1 MGLLHS
7 SLFMAGWREG
17 GGRVVISP
25 VMRTQTC
32 RWCLMFRTESTRISQ
47 RRPQFYLLKA
57 FTLSVLAVHSPGLLC
72 TWYWDAW
79 DKTIPLHYGFLK
91 CESCRRGFIQRE
103 DSSLWREGQRWF
115 QSVVYCTLHF
125 KHSQTL
131 LTCPID
137 WVVILLLNS
146 YWSHTHTAH
155 SGCSQFTHNLTWA
168 GRGKVTQ
175 INAYPPSLGHG
186 HGRIG

>member
-1 MGLLHS
+1 M
-7 SLFMAGWREG
+7 
-17 GGRVVISP
+17 
-25 VMRTQTC
+25 QT
-32 RWCLMFRTESTRISQ
+32 ISQ
-47 RRPQFYLLKA
+47 RRLQFYLLKA
-57 FTLSVLAVHSPGLLC
+57 FTLSVLTVHSPGLLY
-72 TWYWDAW
+72 TWYRDAW

-155 SGCSQFTHNLTWA
+155 SGCSQFTQPDLGWPGKSHSNKCISAFPWSRSRENWIKCKV
-168 GRGKVTQ
+168 GRKNCKNVTDGG
-175 INAYPPSLGHG
+175 PEFGSLAALV
-186 HGRIG
+186 HGR